1 MADRFSHHFLMTAQ
15 DAADYAKE
23 KLDYF
28 DSDSVLF
35 ASEIGDGN
43 INYVFKVRD
52 TSSKKSLVIKQA
64 DVLLRSS
71 GRPLDT
77 QRNKIEAEILKIQ
90 GELAPEFVPKVFCY
104 DEKMCLIG
112 MEDISA
118 YKNLRNELMEGKAF
132 ENLGE
137 NISDFFAAVLLPTT
151 DLVLDREKKKKRV
164 QYFTNIELCDIS
176 EDLVFTEPYYNYKN
190 RNIVTPENL
199 EFVKENLYRNKK
211 LKAQVGVL
219 RNNFMN
225 NAQALIHGDLHSGS
239 IFINENGIKVID
251 PEFAFYGPMGYDI
264 GNVLGNMFFPLARR
278 YFLEYSKSDRLQLE
292 KTIQDIFDLTFKK
305 LEDSYGKIV
314 TFDLYDNELFK
325 KEYLAQVMSD
335 SVGYAGTEIIRR
347 VVGDSKV
354 KELTEVKCKN
364 IRIPMERCLVLF
376 GEKAVENRREI
387 SSGKQLIQLFKNAL
401 KDVKNI

>member
-1 MADRFSHHFLMTAQ
+1 
-15 DAADYAKE
+15 
-23 KLDYF
+23 
-28 DSDSVLF
+28 
-35 ASEIGDGN
+35 
-43 INYVFKVRD
+43 
-52 TSSKKSLVIKQA
+52 
-64 DVLLRSS
+64 
-71 GRPLDT
+71 
-77 QRNKIEAEILKIQ
+77 
-90 GELAPEFVPKVFCY
+90 
-104 DEKMCLIG
+104 
-112 MEDISA
+112 
-118 YKNLRNELMEGKAF
+118 
-132 ENLGE
+132 
-137 NISDFFAAVLLPTT
+137 
-151 DLVLDREKKKKRV
+151 
-164 QYFTNIELCDIS
+164 
-176 EDLVFTEPYYNYKN
+176 
-190 RNIVTPENL
+190 
-199 EFVKENLYRNKK
+199 
-211 LKAQVGVL
+211 
-219 RNNFMN
+219 
-225 NAQALIHGDLHSGS
+225 
-239 IFINENGIKVID
+239 
-251 PEFAFYGPMGYDI
+251 PMGYDI

-354 KELTEVKCKN
+354 KELTEVSCKN